1 MEDRRLETHPDLMD
15 PEWREHAEVD
25 AWLGAKKDL
34 KKRRKQAARG
44 GFPASGG
51 GKGGLVAFLSLIALV
66 AAAVV
71 VNQVQERG
79 VNDVP
84 GFGQPPNAVPVSGG
98 VDLNLPFDGTPAAA
112 WAEGLAGITVP
123 AGQVLGGFTAQ
134 EVDAAYR
141 TVTEAIS
148 AARLSS
154 RALQNKD
161 GSELLAL
168 LAPSE
173 RVRLAP
179 QLTSELTAEK
189 GRYLTLIGPHR
200 LLQVSPRMIGSLTA
214 KAREKGELV
223 IHASYT
229 TAYAFDAHPG
239 EARSPMDIV
248 PIIRDEQDYVL
259 RKTPSF
265 EKADAGLSFGE
276 GSGYGSHMACDAFK
290 VGILAPQYSDK
301 SNLADGAPA
310 VDEADTYDP
319 TKPLPST
326 GNCG

>member
-1 MEDRRLETHPDLMD
+1 MEDRRLETS
-15 PEWREHAEVD
+15 
-25 AWLGAKKDL
+25 
-34 KKRRKQAARG
+34 G

-51 GKGGLVAFLSLIALV
+51 GRGGLVAFLSLIALV

-84 GFGQPPNAVPVSGG
+84 GFAQPPKAVPVSGG
-98 VDLNLPFDGTPAAA
+98 VDLNRPFDGTPAAA

-123 AGQVLGGFTAQ
+123 AGQALGRFTAK
-134 EVDAAYR
+134 EADAAYR

-154 RALQNKD
+154 RALQDKD

-168 LAPSE
+168 LAPNE
-173 RVRLAP
+173 RVRLEAR
-179 QLTSELTAEK
+179 LTSKLTAEK
-189 GRYLTLIGPHR
+189 GRYLTLIGPSR
-200 LLQVSPRMIGSLTA
+200 LLQVRPRMIGSLTA
-214 KAREKGELV
+214 KTREKGELI
-223 IHASYT
+223 IHASYA

-248 PIIRDEQDYVL
+248 PIIRDEQDYVI
-259 RKTPSF
+259 RKAPPF

-276 GSGYGSHMACDAFK
+276 GSGYSSHMACDAFK
-290 VGILAPQYSDK
+290 VGILAPQYADK
-301 SNLADGAPA
+301 SNVVDGAPA

-326 GNCG
+326 GNCA